1 MLVEKIIPNNQ
12 IIANNLFS
20 KCKILQILI
29 KIATYLCFNMKL
41 LVIED
46 EKALADNIKS
56 YLSTNEV
63 ICEVAQNYQEA
74 VAKLNVYSYD
84 VILLDIMLPDGN
96 GLDVLHFL
104 KKEQSEAG
112 ILIISAKN
120 SLDDRV
126 QGLELG
132 ADDYLTKPFHLSEL
146 NARLKAI
153 YRRRKFQGF
162 TEIKFNEIAVD
173 TNNHEVSIHGKQ
185 LELTVKEYE
194 LLLFFISNKNRVL
207 TKQTIAEHLWGDNV
221 DFLDSFDFVYQH
233 IKNLRKKITAADG
246 QDYIKTIYGLGY
258 KFHNN

>member
-1 MLVEKIIPNNQ
+1 
-12 IIANNLFS
+12 
-20 KCKILQILI
+20 
-29 KIATYLCFNMKL
+29 
-41 LVIED
+41 
-46 EKALADNIKS
+46 
-56 YLSTNEV
+56 
-63 ICEVAQNYQEA
+63 
-74 VAKLNVYSYD
+74 
-84 VILLDIMLPDGN
+84 
-96 GLDVLHFL
+96 
-104 KKEQSEAG
+104 
-112 ILIISAKN
+112 
-120 SLDDRV
+120 LDDRV

-162 TEIKFNEIAVD
+162 TEIKFNEISVD
-173 TNNHEVSIHGKQ
+173 TNNHEVNIEGKQ

-233 IKNLRKKITAADG
+233 IKNLRKKITAGGG

-258 KFHNN
+258 KFHQLWVIRCQLSVLLTTDNRQRITDNRQHASNHQSNPIVPFYYVPRF